1 MTNLPVTGVFSITAT
16 YGQQGKYWSAGHKG
30 IDFVCENRD
39 IYSTCDGVVRVKSY
53 DSGGWGYYVSIG
65 DDNGNRHIFCHLAKD
80 SITVKVGDKVTRTTK
95 IATMGSTGNSTGVH
109 LHYQLN
115 NANNVPINP
124 CEYLGIPNEKGTYN
138 SNDYAIKE
146 NEKMRFND
154 YESIAKWARPAVD
167 KVSSLKIM
175 NGDDS
180 GNFNPKNNLTREEAA
195 QIIYNLFQQGF
206 IKE

>member
-1 MTNLPVTGVFSITAT
+1 
-16 YGQQGKYWSAGHKG
+16 
-30 IDFVCENRD
+30 
-39 IYSTCDGVVRVKSY
+39 
-53 DSGGWGYYVSIG
+53 
-65 DDNGNRHIFCHLAKD
+65 
-80 SITVKVGDKVTRTTK
+80 
-95 IATMGSTGNSTGVH
+95 MGSTGNSTGVH

-154 YESIAKWARPAVD
+154 YESIAEWARPAVD

-180 GNFNPKNNLTREEAA
+180 GNFNPKNNLPREEAA

-206 IKE
+206 VKE